1 MSTKLTLVI
10 DPGVIETAKE
20 YARKQHTS
28 VSKLVERYL
37 GLVGGSEAQRTLKPA
52 KLGPLTSALAGAVKP
67 LVPEDVEKSAKELIR
82 EAKMERF
89 R

>member
-10 DPGVIETAKE
+10 EPGIIATAKE
-20 YARKQHTS
+20 YARRQHTS

-37 GLVGGSEAQRTLKPA
+37 AAVVSSETRRMVSPG

-67 LVPEDVEKSAKELIR
+67 LAAGDSEKSAKELIR
-82 EAKMERF
+82 AAKMERF

>member
-10 DPGVIETAKE
+10 EPGIIETAKE

-37 GLVGGSEAQRTLKPA
+37 ALVGGSETQRTVKPA

-67 LVPEDVEKSAKELIR
+67 LVPEDAEKSAKELIR

-89 R
+89 I